1 METKQDTEEPKINE
15 QKSTNTFIRLKEL
28 QSLLKK
34 ESALRELCKI

>member
-1 METKQDTEEPKINE
+1 METKQGGDSKIKE
-15 QKSTNTFIRLKEL
+15 IKSTGTFNRLKEL

>member
-1 METKQDTEEPKINE
+1 METKQGNDDSKITNK
-15 QKSTNTFIRLKEL
+15 KSTSTFNRLKEL